1 METPQYIKA
10 LLRPNGSKPK
20 GRKVWSVDLETV
32 WLPFFTASNVT
43 GDTHI
48 PNEALGAPLRLAYQ
62 ADGSVKFSN
71 TGRPVIRVAKE
82 LQDNIKLVRENF
94 VAGLTAFAQTVIDNQ
109 PDDYKAQVEASQQ
122 AGKPI
127 VERDRLALDSAL
139 IEMAAQVAQQ
149 AEAQVQ
155 AQAEAKPKAKAREK
169 ELVTA

>member
-1 METPQYIKA
+1 LKTSETGA
-10 LLRPNGSKPK
+10 LNDFRELHDCAACP
-20 GRKVWSVDLETV
+20 VH
-32 WLPFFTASNVT
+32 FF
-43 GDTHI
+43 
-48 PNEALGAPLRLAYQ
+48 
-62 ADGSVKFSN
+62 
-71 TGRPVIRVAKE
+71 
-82 LQDNIKLVRENF
+82 
-94 VAGLTAFAQTVIDNQ
+94 AGLTAFAQTVIDNQ